1 MMWRIL
7 QGTWETLRRGHCSW
21 NELILLLETLD
32 FEKFRE
38 NVAEIS
44 RPERTAL
51 ILAGDVKEG
60 ATRTIW

>member
-1 MMWRIL
+1 
-7 QGTWETLRRGHCSW
+7 LRRGHCSW

-51 ILAGDVKEG
+51 ILAGEVKEG
-60 ATRTIW
+60 ATRNIW